1 MILIPDILLKG
12 AVYERILLGT
22 VLILYLKDYTN
33 YTFLHRHSHIY
44 MYTFPPAIESS
55 VSQEGGES
63 EKHRISE
70 NVILKMSLLRL
81 KVEI

>member
-1 MILIPDILLKG
+1 MILIPDVLLKG

-55 VSQEGGES
+55 VSQEEEKVKSTES
-63 EKHRISE
+63 
-70 NVILKMSLLRL
+70 VKM
-81 KVEI
+81 